1 MPNAGRVILMEK
13 SELESERM
21 ALFESVMQNKQS
33 MKNLE
38 DSLLEKLSSS
48 QVCDKISSR
57 HNI

>member
-1 MPNAGRVILMEK
+1 MEK

-38 DSLLEKLSSS
+38 DSLLEKLSTS
-48 QVCDKISSR
+48 QVTLKKSAE
-57 HNI
+57 H